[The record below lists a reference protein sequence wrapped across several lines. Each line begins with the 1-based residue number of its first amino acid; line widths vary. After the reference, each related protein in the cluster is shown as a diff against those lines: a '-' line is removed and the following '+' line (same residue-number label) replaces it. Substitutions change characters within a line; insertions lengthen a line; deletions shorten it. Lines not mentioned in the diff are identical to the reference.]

1 MKLHLLATGAL
12 LASSALHAAPG
23 LSIYGGGYNWNTDFN
38 GTVSSGGASIDVE
51 QDLGMGKADQSVIW
65 LGLEHPVPLI
75 PNARVRYFDLYESA
89 SNRLQRSFVFG
100 DQIYIASTR
109 VDSELELE
117 MLEGTLYYTPIDTTL
132 KLDVGLTIRQID
144 GFVRLNSII
153 ADARLDIDEMLPMA
167 HAAARLQIPGTGAYV
182 GGELNAIKYNG
193 SSMND
198 YNLRVGWRSDFL
210 LGVEVGYSQINLNLD
225 NVSRLTT
232 DLDMGGPYL
241 ALSLGF

>member
-1 MKLHLLATGAL
+1 MTRTLFATCTL
-12 LASSALHAAPG
+12 LASTAIHAAPG
-23 LSIYGGGYNWNTDFN
+23 LSIYGGGYNWDTDFN
-38 GTVSSGGASIDVE
+38 GTISSGGANIDVE
-51 QDLGMGKADQSVIW
+51 EDLGMGKAAQSVIW
-65 LGLEHPVPLI
+65 LGIEHPVPVI

-89 SNRLQRSFVFG
+89 SNRLQRSFVFNG
-100 DQIYIASTR
+100 QAFVASTR

-117 MLEGTLYYTPIDTTL
+117 MLEGTLYYTPIDTGL
-132 KLDVGLTIRQID
+132 KLDVGLTIRHIE

-153 ADARLDIDEMLPMA
+153 ADARVSVDEILPLA
-167 HAAARLQIPGTGAYV
+167 HGAARLDIPGTGAYV

-193 SSMND
+193 SSMSD
-198 YNLRVGWRSDFL
+198 YNVRVGWRSDFL

-225 NVSRLTT
+225 NVSQLTS